1 MAPSN
6 DPEKEMDPLD
16 IYFKKKTK
24 ELVMPQSTKDDL
36 QVMMSSH
43 LRRGINLHFQ
53 GQLREALQE
62 FEKEMERPINTS
74 IDAEIVESAYWQM
87 GNTYRQLGEV
97 GKAMAAYEKALELF
111 REYRVG
117 VDPHGDLAELHLEQ
131 GHVDE
136 AIALCR
142 EVLEEVG
149 SWPAKQLLA
158 KALALKSG
166 DSGQASG

>member
-1 MAPSN
+1 MTSSDN
-6 DPEKEMDPLD
+6 IEEKDPLD
-16 IYFKKKTK
+16 DYVKKKMRDPTMLPSVK
-24 ELVMPQSTKDDL
+24 NELQI
-36 QVMMSSH
+36 MMASH
-43 LRRGINLHFQ
+43 LRRGEVLRFR

-62 FEKEMERPINTS
+62 FEKEMERPIDAY

-111 REYRVG
+111 RKYGVG
-117 VDPHGDLAELHLEQ
+117 VGPQENLAELYLEQ
-131 GHVDE
+131 GQVDE
-136 AIALCR
+136 AIALCK
-142 EVLEEVG
+142 EVLEETS

-166 DSGQASG
+166 DSRQASE